1 MVCHAVLA
9 AEVAVLVSLGA
20 LGAPVCAQE
29 DETLA
34 GLRARAEA

>member
-1 MVCHAVLA
+1 MVHHAVLA
-9 AEVAVLVSLGA
+9 AVAVLISLGA
-20 LGAPVCAQE
+20 FGAPVCAQE